1 MRLFK
6 HPIWSRFVTMA
17 YPFFVLEARSKAIG
31 ALIVLVVLL
40 LTINGMNIAISY
52 ATRDFMTALEQRHP
66 EQFYRYATL
75 LAGVFAAATISEAF
89 SYYTEQR
96 LGLLRREWLTRR
108 LLDRYLAGRAFHR
121 LTGNQAID
129 NPDERISED
138 AKTFTTSSL
147 SFVVLIINAVLTLV
161 AFLGVSWSITPWLV
175 LTAVVYSALGSLGT
189 ILVGRRLVPLNN
201 WQLQKEADFR
211 FGLGRVREHAG
222 SVAQLSGQSGEKSR
236 LLARLQ
242 SLVENFRAII
252 SVTRNVGFFTR
263 GYNYLI
269 QIIPIAVVAPLY
281 IRGQVEFGTV
291 PQAAMAFS
299 QIVGAFSLI
308 VTRFQEISTYAAV
321 TDRLGAMWEATEP
334 AGGRPAAAPASG
346 AKEATPVAHI
356 ERAEDEHRIAYQGL
370 TLWTPKEK
378 RLLVRNL
385 SLEVTEG
392 CRLIVTGPNR
402 SGKTALC
409 LAMAGLWGA
418 GSGKIVCPTPEQ
430 IMFLPQRLYSSTG
443 RLRDLLVYGLDR
455 TDLSDQQLRA
465 ALDQV
470 GLGDLEREVGGL
482 DAAWDWSNDLSAVDQ
497 HALAVARILL
507 ARPRFAVLDGV
518 PWALESSRLE
528 HLYQALE
535 RTSITYISLGGGIE
549 LSPYHQ
555 LWLQLYGEGCWRLRR
570 THEPRETIASED
582 GRAPSAGEHQQA
594 SEKAAAGSRG

>member
-6 HPIWSRFVTMA
+6 HPLWSRFATMA
-17 YPFFVLEARSKAIG
+17 CPIFTSEARSKAIG
-31 ALIVLVVLL
+31 ALVILVVLL
-40 LTINGMNIAISY
+40 LTINGLNIAISY

-66 EQFYRYATL
+66 ERFYRYAAI
-75 LAGVFAAATISEAF
+75 LAGVFAVATVSEAF

-96 LGLLRREWLTRR
+96 LGLLWREWLTRR
-108 LLDRYLAGRAFHR
+108 LLDRYLAERAFHR
-121 LTGNQAID
+121 LTGNKAID
-129 NPDERISED
+129 NPDERISEE

-147 SFVVLIINAVLTLV
+147 SFVVMIINSMLTLV

-201 WQLQKEADFR
+201 RQLQKEADFR

-236 LLARLQ
+236 LLDRLQ
-242 SLVENFRAII
+242 ALVENFRAII

-281 IRGQVEFGTV
+281 IRGRVEFGTV

-299 QIVGAFSLI
+299 QIVGAFSLF

-334 AGGRPAAAPASG
+334 GGGRPAPVPTG
-346 AKEATPVAHI
+346 PKEAMATAPI
-356 ERAEDEHRIAYQGL
+356 GRAEDAHRIAYEGL

-378 RLLVRNL
+378 RPLVRNL
-385 SLEVTEG
+385 SLEVPEG

-409 LAMAGLWGA
+409 LATTGLWGA
-418 GSGKIVCPTPEQ
+418 GSGKIVCPAADQ
-430 IMFLPQRLYSSTG
+430 IMFLPQQLYSSTG

-455 TDLSDQQLRA
+455 AELSDQQLRA
-465 ALDQV
+465 ALDGV

-482 DAAWDWSNDLSAVDQ
+482 DATCDWSNDLSMVDQ

-518 PWALESSRLE
+518 PWAMESGRLE
-528 HLYQALE
+528 RLYHALE
-535 RTSITYISLGGGIE
+535 RTSITYISIGGGVE
-549 LSPYHQ
+549 LFPYHR
-555 LWLQLYGEGCWRLRR
+555 LWLQLCGDGCWRLRH
-570 THEPRETIASED
+570 TDEPRETIAGGD
-582 GRAPSAGEHQQA
+582 GQAEPDGEHRPA
-594 SEKAAAGSRG
+594 SEKVTAGDKE